1 MSGYGSRLHRRG
13 PRLRRAVKGALGALG
28 PSWRTGASIVYWR
41 SREGHMAHIAQ
52 IKRPGLL
59 TRTFFKI
66 GERMFG
72 QVPTPERLMAHRL
85 PLMLGIGGLYGAI
98 EWCGKM
104 GVPAEKLADVLTFQ
118 ASSRFSERE
127 RAALHFCERT
137 TRDDL
142 EMSEECLA
150 QVQEHFTEA
159 EIVELTFII
168 GYQTFASKFA
178 KAWRLAPQGFSAG
191 I

>member
-1 MSGYGSRLHRRG
+1 MDIRH
-13 PRLRRAVKGALGALG
+13 AVG
-28 PSWRTGASIVYWR
+28 V
-41 SREGHMAHIAQ
+41 
-52 IKRPGLL
+52 
-59 TRTFFKI
+59 
-66 GERMFG
+66 
-72 QVPTPERLMAHRL
+72 
-85 PLMLGIGGLYGAI
+85 
-98 EWCGKM
+98 KM

-127 RAALHFCERT
+127 RAALHFCART

-150 QVQEHFTEA
+150 QVREHFTEA

-178 KAWRLAPQGFSAG
+178 KAWRLAPQGFSA
-191 I
+191 